1 MSLRRWVLSGQSGL
15 GGICPGFSD
24 LRTGGNRPAR
34 RPQFCHQI
42 PGGVES
48 EQVYPCGTAQRR
60 AAHPSFHHARTDRA
74 GRCARIRTCA
84 APLSGV
90 FRLNIRGCSR
100 PRIRE
105 LGMRKAKGRF
115 PHSCF
120 CIRTWCPRFCRMPR
134 SPVFVPGVRN
144 IRVVCAFLRIMS
156 KGHTNMSF
164 KNIFCGAFPAN
175 FGTRYG
181 YKIP

>member
-1 MSLRRWVLSGQSGL
+1 MRSRRGMSLRRWVFIRSIRPRGNM
-15 GGICPGFSD
+15 PWV
-24 LRTGGNRPAR
+24 LRSSNGGNRPAR

-90 FRLNIRGCSR
+90 FRLNIRGCLAPGFGSWNAEGQGALSAFLFCAGSAKY
-100 PRIRE
+100 PRR
-105 LGMRKAKGRF
+105 L
-115 PHSCF
+115 C
-120 CIRTWCPRFCRMPR
+120 
-134 SPVFVPGVRN
+134 
-144 IRVVCAFLRIMS
+144 FLRIMS

-164 KNIFCGAFPAN
+164 KNIFAGRFRLILEPDTDIKFFN
-175 FGTRYG
+175 PE
-181 YKIP
+181 IV